1 MAANTVVDYCL
12 TNEWSSSSQTLSLM
26 RQTNHIEERWE
37 PEDNI
42 NHNMTFKS

>member
-1 MAANTVVDYCL
+1 MAANTVVDYWL

-26 RQTNHIEERWE
+26 WITNIEERWE
-37 PEDNI
+37 PEDKI